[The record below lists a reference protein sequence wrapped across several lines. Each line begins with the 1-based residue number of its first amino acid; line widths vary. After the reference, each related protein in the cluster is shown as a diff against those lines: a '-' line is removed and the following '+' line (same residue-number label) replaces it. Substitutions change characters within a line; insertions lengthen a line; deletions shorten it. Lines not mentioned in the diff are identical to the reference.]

1 MCVKPEDAATSM
13 QDRAVAKAPITV
25 MLPVLNE
32 EQNLPAAL
40 ASVAWADQVI
50 VVDSHSTD
58 RTAALSREAG
68 AEVVQF
74 SYGGSGP
81 KKKAWALA
89 NAPIR
94 NEWLLILDGDERV
107 TDELRA
113 EIESAVRRGER
124 DGYCIDR
131 EFMFMGRSMR
141 CFRPNWNL
149 RLFRHRL
156 GRMEDLEMNDL
167 PGTGDNEI
175 HEHIQLDG
183 RVGFLKAPLLH
194 DDYRGLTPWLER
206 HNKYATWEAQIY
218 RKFRAEPI
226 GVGPLGFLRLDAFR
240 RKRVLRRVW
249 VRLPLRPLLRFFTW
263 YGVRRGFME
272 GRQGFVFCVLM
283 AYYEFIIGAK
293 LMELE
298 RSERS
303 AVRSAGRATT
313 ESKAA

>member
-1 MCVKPEDAATSM
+1 MCVRTGDEAAAASARG
-13 QDRAVAKAPITV
+13 RATLPITV
-25 MLPVLNE
+25 LLPVLDE

-58 RTAALSREAG
+58 GTASIARACG

-74 SYGGSGP
+74 DYSGSGP

-89 NAPIR
+89 RAPIR
-94 NEWLLILDGDERV
+94 NEWLLLLDADERV
-107 TDELRA
+107 TDALRI
-113 EIESAVRRGER
+113 EIEDAVRRGDR

-131 EFMFMGRSMR
+131 EFMFMGRSLR

-149 RLFRHRL
+149 RLFRRGL

-167 PGTGDNEI
+167 PRTGDNEI
-175 HEHIQLDG
+175 HEHIVVDG
-183 RVGFLKAPLLH
+183 RTGFLKSPLLH
-194 DDYRGLTPWLER
+194 DDYRGLTAWLER
-206 HNKYATWEAQIY
+206 HNRYATWEAHIY

-226 GVGPLGFLRLDAFR
+226 GVGPIGFLRLDAFR

-249 VRLPLRPLLRFFTW
+249 ARMPLRPLLRFGTW
-263 YGVRRGFME
+263 YVLRRGFMD

-293 LMELE
+293 LRELQAQALA
-298 RSERS
+298 RATA
-303 AVRSAGRATT
+303 AVREMRD
-313 ESKAA
+313 AA